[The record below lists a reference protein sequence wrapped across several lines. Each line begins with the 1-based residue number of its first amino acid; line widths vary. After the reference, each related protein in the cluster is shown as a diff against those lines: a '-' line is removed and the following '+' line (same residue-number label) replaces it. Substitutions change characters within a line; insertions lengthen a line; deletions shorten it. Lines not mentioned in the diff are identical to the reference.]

1 MATRRELK
9 WLTRAQVEAIHA
21 VQLSQHGGLPG
32 LRDEGALESALGRP
46 QHQWHYR
53 DSADAASCAAAYG
66 FAIAKNHAF
75 SDGNKRTAF
84 VTMAT
89 FFALNGFTLT
99 ATEPEAVTVMLAIAS
114 GTMTEDALAAWLRE
128 NSRRRRRAAKSYP

>member
-1 MATRRELK
+1 MSKRREPR
-9 WLTRAQVEAIHA
+9 WLERVHVEAIHD

-53 DSADAASCAAAYG
+53 EDADVASCAAAYG

-84 VTMAT
+84 VTMVT
-89 FFALNGFTLT
+89 FFELNGFLLT
-99 ATEPEAVTVMLAIAS
+99 ATEPEAVTTMLAVAAGDLS
-114 GTMTEDALAAWLRE
+114 EAKLADWLRK
-128 NSRRRRRAAKSYP
+128 NSKRVRGGTKR

>member
-1 MATRRELK
+1 VSKRREPRWLK
-9 WLTRAQVEAIHA
+9 RVHVEAIHD

-53 DSADAASCAAAYG
+53 EDADVASCAAAYG

-84 VTMAT
+84 VTT
-89 FFALNGFTLT
+89 VTLFELNGFLLI
-99 ATEPEAVTVMLAIAS
+99 ATEPEAVTTML
-114 GTMTEDALAAWLRE
+114 ALAAGDLSEPKLADWLRK
-128 NSRRRRRAAKSYP
+128 NSKRVRGGTKR